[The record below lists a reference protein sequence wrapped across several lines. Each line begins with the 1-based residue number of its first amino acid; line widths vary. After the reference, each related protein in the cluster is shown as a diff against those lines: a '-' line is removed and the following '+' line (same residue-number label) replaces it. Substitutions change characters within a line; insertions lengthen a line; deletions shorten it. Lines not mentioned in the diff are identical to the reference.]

1 VVEKTNRNIDRSKG
15 QKLYLARP
23 PAQQQHDGLHT
34 LLLFLIYFILFLTTF
49 GDQLFQHLNKI
60 SRLVELWL

>member
-1 VVEKTNRNIDRSKG
+1 VVEKTDRNVDRSKG

-23 PAQQQHDGLHT
+23 VAQQQHDGLHT

-49 GDQLFQHLNKI
+49 WDQLFQHLNKI

>member
-1 VVEKTNRNIDRSKG
+1 VVEKTDRNVDRSKG
-15 QKLYLARP
+15 QKLCLTRP
-23 PAQQQHDGLHT
+23 AAQQQHDGLHT

-49 GDQLFQHLNKI
+49 WDQLFQHLNKI